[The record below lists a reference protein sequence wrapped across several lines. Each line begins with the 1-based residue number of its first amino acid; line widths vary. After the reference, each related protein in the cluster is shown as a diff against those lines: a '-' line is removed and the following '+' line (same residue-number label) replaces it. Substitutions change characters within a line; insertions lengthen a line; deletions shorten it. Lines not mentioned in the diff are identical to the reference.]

1 MSYVVNLPDE
11 CRCIVSPLKPAIWE
25 VLLTEHPDRRFV
37 DYLLQGLHEGFR
49 IGCCASQQN
58 LQSVS
63 TNMSLA
69 MLHPE
74 VIQKNLQEEVESKR
88 VMEIPLS
95 MSGEIHISRFGA
107 IPKKHQPGR

>member
-1 MSYVVNLPDE
+1 MSYRINLPDE
-11 CRCIVSPLKPAIWE
+11 CRCIVSPLKPAMWE

-37 DYLLQGLHEGFR
+37 DHLMWGLREGFR
-49 IGCCASQQN
+49 IGCYASRQN

-63 TNMSLA
+63 TNMSSA

-74 VIQKNLQEEVESKR
+74 VIQKYLQDDVESKR

-107 IPKKHQPGR
+107 IPKKR